1 MAEARTCAYRVL
13 KAVSV
18 SGAFSPRALDAEI
31 KRASLSEQDASLAA
45 NIVYGTLEREAL
57 LDAYIER
64 ELARKGKLR
73 PEIRVI
79 LRLSAYQLLFCE
91 KIPAYSAIND
101 GVELA
106 KSVDPHS
113 GGFVNAVLR
122 NIDRHKGESVLPDA
136 EADPGGY
143 LSLRYSVEKWIAEE
157 WIKEFGFAAAEAL
170 LAACE
175 GRPPL
180 TVRVNTL
187 KTDSDA
193 LVAAFAAEGV
203 KAEKHPLVPDLLTVT
218 GTGSVDGLAAYRE
231 GLFHVQ
237 DAASALCCGLL
248 GAKPGDTVY
257 DVCAAPGGK
266 SFTLAEMMKNEGVLR
281 SFDISEKKLGLLRDG
296 AERLGISI
304 ISAGARNA
312 AEAEPLPEA
321 DAVLCDV
328 PCSGLGV
335 IRRKPE
341 IRRKRASEVAAL
353 PEIQAKILKNSSRC
367 LRRGGTLVYSTC
379 TLLRAENEAVVERF
393 LAENPDF
400 APLPFTTPFGVE
412 DWRVT
417 LRPDLCGTDG
427 FFMARMVKI

>member
-1 MAEARTCAYRVL
+1 MAEARICAYKVL

-45 NIVYGTLEREAL
+45 NVVYGTLEREAL
-57 LDAYIER
+57 LDAYIDR

-73 PEIRVI
+73 AEIRVI

-136 EADPGGY
+136 ETDPAGY

-157 WIKEFGFAAAEAL
+157 WIKEYGFAAAEAL

-187 KTDSDA
+187 KTDSGLLA
-193 LVAAFAAEGV
+193 AAFAAAGV
-203 KAEKHPLVPDLLTVT
+203 KAEKHPLAPDMLTVI
-218 GTGSVDGLAAYRE
+218 GTGAVDGLAAYSE

-248 GAKPGDTVY
+248 GVKPGDTVY

-281 SFDISEKKLGLLRDG
+281 SFDISEKKLGMLREG
-296 AERLGISI
+296 AERLGISVI
-304 ISAGARNA
+304 AAEARNA

-379 TLLRAENEAVVERF
+379 TLLRAENEVVVERF

-400 APLPFTTPFGVE
+400 APLPFITPLGVE

>member
-122 NIDRHKGESVLPDA
+122 NIERHKGESVLPDA
-136 EADPGGY
+136 ESDPGGY

-157 WIKEFGFAAAEAL
+157 WIEEYGFAAAEAL

-193 LVAAFAAEGV
+193 LVEAFASEGV

-248 GAKPGDTVY
+248 GVKAGDTVY

-296 AERLGISI
+296 AERLGVSI

-379 TLLRAENEAVVERF
+379 TLLRAENETVVERF

>member
-218 GTGSVDGLAAYRE
+218 GTGSVDGLAAYCE

>member
-122 NIDRHKGESVLPDA
+122 NIERHKGESVLPDA

-157 WIKEFGFAAAEAL
+157 WIKEYGFAAAEAL

-237 DAASALCCGLL
+237 DAASAFCCGLL
-248 GAKPGDTVY
+248 GAKAGDTVY